1 MTATFVILLVLI
13 ATTALLLLC
22 AAWATARNSPG
33 FAAVISGKGHLSVL
47 NTKHLAGIVVFLVS
61 YACYRVTPGTDIRIF
76 EFSWNSEWSF
86 ISIIITFIAVVA
98 GFTSAGREKKIIPGH
113 CLAVFSLLTYF
124 LIRTFFLLLYEFF
137 FRGVFLFF
145 LIDHTDIGTAVG
157 INIAVY
163 TLVHCYS
170 SRNEIIG
177 TIPFGLLLCMVTL
190 LQHTVWPAVIIHLAL
205 SMSYEIRLIY
215 SKQSSVKSWRL

>member
-1 MTATFVILLVLI
+1 MTATFLILLVFI
-13 ATTALLLLC
+13 ATATLLLLC

-61 YACYRVTPGTDIRIF
+61 YACYKAAPEADIRIF
-76 EFSWNSEWSF
+76 EYAWNSKWSL

-113 CLAVFSLLTYF
+113 CFSVFSLLTYF

-145 LIDHTDIGTAVG
+145 LIDHTDTGTAVG

-177 TIPFGLLLCMVTL
+177 TFPFGLLLCTVTL

-205 SMSYEIRLIY
+205 SMSYEIRLLYI
-215 SKQSSVKSWRL
+215 KQLPVKTWRL